1 MQSFLTGFIY
11 RDDSVP
17 GNYSTVILNEPPDKE
32 IPNLYVLVSYS
43 NLSALV
49 NGTLGAAWRGVLCD
63 PDDQVQFRAS
73 INLYAFDF
81 NVSSNVTS
89 GDMTTGITIAHE
101 IGHNLNMSHDFIDEK
116 SQIELRIKEKR
127 LCPTDN
133 TSCTDIGGIM
143 DYFQDEREVR
153 DSH

>member
-17 GNYSTVILNEPPDKE
+17 GNYSTVILNEPPDKDR
-32 IPNLYVLVSYS
+32 PNLYVLVSYS
-43 NLSALV
+43 NPSALV
-49 NGTLGAAWRGVLCD
+49 NGTLGVAWTGTLCLPED
-63 PDDQVQFRAS
+63 RVPFRAS
-73 INLYAFDF
+73 ISLYVLG
-81 NVSSNVTS
+81 VSSNVTS
-89 GDMTTGITIAHE
+89 GDMTAGLTIAHE
-101 IGHNLNMSHDFIDEK
+101 IGHNLNMRHDFIDPK
-116 SQIELRIKEKR
+116 SQNVSR

-143 DYFQDEREVR
+143 DYNQDEMLVR